1 MKEDTERRTD
11 LVRSA
16 TARHRKGNHATPK
29 VQIECNEPPKSSN
42 PTTESS
48 EKQSPGQKH
57 ERLPSKDEPPVLEP
71 VDRMLS
77 RFQGQSGKEHRSAQN
92 KRRKLDVSQK
102 TQQGRNQDVSHRLHD
117 SVSRMAPRDKREL
130 SAFADMSYT
139 DGKGFVDQSE
149 LKLRIGGQ
157 DLQQATSYGS
167 SGRNEVS
174 TAVPYLQSISME
186 QTISKNKTLSIATE
200 FATSSSQFQSNSK
213 AETRTQIPAR
223 RRLVDSLGPLE
234 PTVEDAVRASG
245 ANDESEVDP
254 LPRHSP
260 RRDSL
265 LNSQPKPSSQPV
277 KLLTESADK
286 GTAETSGPVSS
297 RVGGCRVTYARQ
309 RSFLD
314 DTSIVDSRRPSEIPA
329 STAES
334 FVQGHRKHG
343 PEILSSHS
351 SHLGD
356 GETSDS
362 GPVRGIHE
370 LRQAGDNSRFR
381 SAIELIFEDIEDAYN
396 TTSGRCSSFVQL
408 CEKLLDRQFVRRF
421 LEHGFHERLVG
432 CIDGRLDVLSASFAL
447 CACGLIN
454 SCDKLSH
461 ISLIT
466 HWSNVLVLS
475 PVLLPVEGD
484 LLSLSQL
491 PTAGLS
497 RSVRMSIKHILPR
510 LSSTISGD
518 EPAFKISPQFVAL
531 SSIQSCLVSLS
542 NNGGSIEPIPATLSD
557 HLVKLLMPE
566 RGKTIKF
573 PVSCETFR
581 TLALVFSILESYA
594 IVFSAADHDQN
605 YPSLSSLSR
614 LHGILNL
621 SQCNQGRQL
630 RMYYI
635 RAILNLTNN
644 DPNLCNEY
652 ATPELVKGLVNI
664 VMSEIRDA
672 SDDSSTGEDNSLN
685 TLVLVLGVLINM
697 TEKSESARG
706 LFLRLTLDSTPLI
719 QSLLERF
726 YERVNSVSEAHTT
739 PTVHRNV
746 TVGYLSI
753 LLLTLCFSD
762 EAICQVRRSLDNKGL
777 TVVLS
782 SAGEF
787 LKYYRK
793 IDSDLDPSES
803 RKGQNSGLVARL
815 EHIIQQIQLR
825 ESTLL

>member
-29 VQIECNEPPKSSN
+29 VQIECNKPPKSSS
-42 PTTESS
+42 PTTEAS

-57 ERLPSKDEPPVLEP
+57 EHFPSKDEPPVLEP
-71 VDRMLS
+71 VDKMLC
-77 RFQGQSGKEHRSAQN
+77 RFQGQSGKKHRSAQN

-102 TQQGRNQDVSHRLHD
+102 TQGRDQDVSHRLHN
-117 SVSRMAPRDKREL
+117 SVSRMAPRDKRDL
-130 SAFADMSYT
+130 SAVADMSYT

-149 LKLRIGGQ
+149 LKLQIGGH

-174 TAVPYLQSISME
+174 TAVPYLQSIRKE
-186 QTISKNKTLSIATE
+186 QTISKSKTLSIATE

-213 AETRTQIPAR
+213 AETRTQITAR

-234 PTVEDAVRASG
+234 PTLEDAVRASR
-245 ANDESEVDP
+245 ANNDSEVDP
-254 LPRHSP
+254 LPHHSP
-260 RRDSL
+260 RRESV
-265 LNSQPKPSSQPV
+265 LNSQPKPSPQPV
-277 KLLTESADK
+277 KLVTESANK

-314 DTSIVDSRRPSEIPA
+314 DTSIIESRRPSEIPA
-329 STAES
+329 STAGS
-334 FVQGHRKHG
+334 FVQGHREYG

-432 CIDGRLDVLSASFAL
+432 CIDGRLDVVSASFAL

-461 ISLIT
+461 ISLIS
-466 HWSNVLVLS
+466 HLSNVLVLS
-475 PVLLPVEGD
+475 PVLLPVERD

-491 PTAGLS
+491 PTAELS
-497 RSVRMSIKHILPR
+497 RSVQMSIKHILPR

-531 SSIQSCLVSLS
+531 SSIQSCLVSL
-542 NNGGSIEPIPATLSD
+542 NNKGGSIEPIPATLSD
-557 HLVKLLMPE
+557 HLVKLLIPE

-573 PVSCETFR
+573 PVSRERFR
-581 TLALVFSILESYA
+581 TLALIFSILESYA
-594 IVFSAADHDQN
+594 IVSAADHDQN

-614 LHGILNL
+614 LHEILNM

-726 YERVNSVSEAHTT
+726 YERVNSVSEVGKRSKEHVAFKFVLLITMSIGTYSSYSSSQRYCRISVYPAAHA
-739 PTVHRNV
+739 
-746 TVGYLSI
+746 LS
-753 LLLTLCFSD
+753 
-762 EAICQVRRSLDNKGL
+762 QRRGNLP
-777 TVVLS
+777 
-782 SAGEF
+782 GE
-787 LKYYRK
+787 
-793 IDSDLDPSES
+793 E
-803 RKGQNSGLVARL
+803 VAR
-815 EHIIQQIQLR
+815 QQGTDRSFINR
-825 ESTLL
+825 R

>member
-57 ERLPSKDEPPVLEP
+57 ERLPSKDESPVLEP

-491 PTAGLS
+491 PTTGLS
-497 RSVRMSIKHILPR
+497 RSVQMSIKHILPR

-531 SSIQSCLVSLS
+531 SSIQSCLVSLN

-573 PVSCETFR
+573 PVSCERFR

-644 DPNLCNEY
+644 DPNLCNKY

-726 YERVNSVSEAHTT
+726 YERVNSVSEVGKRSKHHVAFKFVLLITMSIGTYNSYSPSQRYCRISIYPAAHALFQRRGNL
-739 PTVHRNV
+739 PGEEV
-746 TVGYLSI
+746 TRQQGTYRSFI
-753 LLLTLCFSD
+753 K
-762 EAICQVRRSLDNKGL
+762 RR
-777 TVVLS
+777 
-782 SAGEF
+782 
-787 LKYYRK
+787 
-793 IDSDLDPSES
+793 
-803 RKGQNSGLVARL
+803 
-815 EHIIQQIQLR
+815 
-825 ESTLL
+825 

>member
-11 LVRSA
+11 LVRFA
-16 TARHRKGNHATPK
+16 TARHRKGNHATRK
-29 VQIECNEPPKSSN
+29 VQNECNESPKSSN
-42 PTTESS
+42 PTS
-48 EKQSPGQKH
+48 EAPEMQSPGTKH
-57 ERLPSKDEPPVLEP
+57 EHFPSKDDPSVLDP
-71 VDRMLS
+71 IDKMLH
-77 RFQGQSGKEHRSAQN
+77 RFQGQSGKGHRSAQS
-92 KRRKLDVSQK
+92 KRRKLDVPQK
-102 TQQGRNQDVSHRLHD
+102 TQQGQDQDVSHRLHN
-117 SVSRMAPRDKREL
+117 SVSRMAPRDKRDC
-130 SAFADMSYT
+130 SAVADMSYT
-139 DGKGFVDQSE
+139 DGKGFAHQSE
-149 LKLRIGGQ
+149 LKLQIGGQ
-157 DLQQATSYGS
+157 DLQQAASEGS

-174 TAVPYLQSISME
+174 TKVPYSRSIRMKR
-186 QTISKNKTLSIATE
+186 TISKNKTLSVATE
-200 FATSSSQFQSNSK
+200 LATSSSQFQSNSK
-213 AETRTQIPAR
+213 PETRTQITAR

-245 ANDESEVDP
+245 ANDDTEVDL

-265 LNSQPKPSSQPV
+265 SNSRPV
-277 KLLTESADK
+277 KMATESANK
-286 GTAETSGPVSS
+286 GTAETSGAVSS
-297 RVGGCRVTYARQ
+297 GVGGCRVTYARQ

-314 DTSIVDSRRPSEIPA
+314 DTSIVDNRRPSEIPA
-329 STAES
+329 STTS
-334 FVQGHRKHG
+334 GFVQGHRKYG

-356 GETSDS
+356 GESSDS

-408 CEKLLDRQFVRRF
+408 CEKLLDRQFIRRF

-432 CIDGRLDVLSASFAL
+432 CIDRRLDVVSASFAL

-454 SCDKLSH
+454 SCDTLSH
-461 ISLIT
+461 ISLIS

-475 PVLLPVEGD
+475 PVLLPVGRD

-497 RSVRMSIKHILPR
+497 RSVQMSIKHILPR

-531 SSIQSCLVSLS
+531 SSIQSCLVSL
-542 NNGGSIEPIPATLSD
+542 NKKGGSIEPISATLSD

-566 RGKTIKF
+566 RDETINF
-573 PVSCETFR
+573 PVSRERFR
-581 TLALVFSILESYA
+581 TLALIFSILESYA
-594 IVFSAADHDQN
+594 IVFNAADHYQN
-605 YPSLSSLSR
+605 YPSLTSLSR
-614 LHGILNL
+614 LHEILNP
-621 SQCNQGRQL
+621 SQGNQGRQL

-644 DPNLCNEY
+644 DPKLCNEY

-672 SDDSSTGEDNSLN
+672 SDDVSTGEDNSLN

-697 TEKSESARG
+697 TEKSESARA

-726 YERVNSVSEAHTT
+726 YERVNSVSEAHTA
-739 PTVHRNV
+739 PTVRREV
-746 TVGYLSI
+746 AVGYLSI

-762 EAICQVRRSLDNKGL
+762 EAISQVRRSLDNKGL

-782 SAGEF
+782 TAGEF
-787 LKYYRK
+787 LQYYRK
-793 IDSDLDPSES
+793 TDSDLNPSES
-803 RKGQNSGLVARL
+803 RKNRNSGLVARL

>member
-1 MKEDTERRTD
+1 MKEDTEQPSD
-11 LVRSA
+11 LVKSA
-16 TARHRKGNHATPK
+16 TARHRKGNHATPI
-29 VQIECNEPPKSSN
+29 VQIESNEPSKSAN
-42 PTTESS
+42 PTTEASA
-48 EKQSPGQKH
+48 KQSPGLKH
-57 ERLPSKDEPPVLEP
+57 EHFPSKDEHPVPEP
-71 VDRMLS
+71 VDKMLC
-77 RFQGQSGKEHRSAQN
+77 RFQGQRGKEYHSAQN

-102 TQQGRNQDVSHRLHD
+102 KQGLDQDVSHLLQD
-117 SVSRMAPRDKREL
+117 SSSRIAPRDKRDL
-130 SAFADMSYT
+130 SAVTDMSYT
-139 DGKGFVDQSE
+139 DEKRFVDQSD
-149 LKLRIGGQ
+149 LKLQIGGQ
-157 DLQQATSYGS
+157 NLQQAKSYGS
-167 SGRNEVS
+167 SGRNKVS
-174 TAVPYLQSISME
+174 TAMPYLQSTHME
-186 QTISKNKTLSIATE
+186 QTTSKNKTLSIAAD
-200 FATSSSQFQSNSK
+200 FATSRSQFQSNSK
-213 AETRTQIPAR
+213 AETSTQVTAR

-234 PTVEDAVRASG
+234 PTVEDAVRASR
-245 ANDESEVDP
+245 ANDDTEVDP

-260 RRDSL
+260 RRDSSS
-265 LNSQPKPSSQPV
+265 NSQPQTSSRPV
-277 KLLTESADK
+277 KLVTDSANK

-297 RVGGCRVTYARQ
+297 RVGGCKVTYARQ

-314 DTSIVDSRRPSEIPA
+314 DTSIVDSRRPSETLA
-329 STAES
+329 STADS
-334 FVQGHRKHG
+334 FVQGHRKYG
-343 PEILSSHS
+343 PQILSNHA

-396 TTSGRCSSFVQL
+396 TTSGRCSSFVQI

-432 CIDGRLDVLSASFAL
+432 CIDDRLDVVSASFAL

-454 SCDKLSH
+454 LCDKLSH
-461 ISLIT
+461 ISLIS

-475 PVLLPVEGD
+475 PVLLPVKRD
-484 LLSLSQL
+484 LLSLSQS
-491 PTAGLS
+491 PAAGLS
-497 RSVRMSIKHILPR
+497 RSVQMSIKQVLPR
-510 LSSTISGD
+510 LSSSISGD
-518 EPAFKISPQFVAL
+518 EPAFELSPQFVAL
-531 SSIQSCLVSLS
+531 SSIQSCLVSL
-542 NNGGSIEPIPATLSD
+542 NNKGGSIEPIPATLSD
-557 HLVKLLMPE
+557 HIVRLLLPE
-566 RGKTIKF
+566 RGKTIKL
-573 PVSCETFR
+573 PVSRERFK
-581 TLALVFSILESYA
+581 TLALIFSILESYA

-605 YPSLSSLSR
+605 YLSLRTLSR
-614 LHGILNL
+614 LHEILNL

-652 ATPELVKGLVNI
+652 ATPELVMGLVNI
-664 VMSEIRDA
+664 VMSDIRDA
-672 SDDSSTGEDNSLN
+672 SDNSSTGDDSSLN
-685 TLVLVLGVLINM
+685 TLILVLGVLINM
-697 TEKSESARG
+697 TEKSESARD

-726 YERVNSVSEAHTT
+726 YEMVNSVSEANTT
-739 PTVHRNV
+739 PTVRRKV

-762 EAICQVRRSLDNKGL
+762 EAISQVRRSLDNKGL

-782 SAGEF
+782 TAGEF
-787 LKYYRK
+787 LKYYQK
-793 IDSDLDPSES
+793 VDSGLDLSES
-803 RKGQNSGLVARL
+803 RKSQNTGLVARL

>member
-11 LVRSA
+11 PVRFT

-29 VQIECNEPPKSSN
+29 VPKECNESPKTSN
-42 PTTESS
+42 PTS
-48 EKQSPGQKH
+48 EASEMQSPGTKFEH
-57 ERLPSKDEPPVLEP
+57 LLSKDDPPGLDP
-71 VDRMLS
+71 VDKMLH
-77 RFQGQSGKEHRSAQN
+77 RFQGQSGKGHRSAQN
-92 KRRKLDVSQK
+92 KRRKLDVPQK
-102 TQQGRNQDVSHRLHD
+102 TQQGRGQDVSHQLRN
-117 SVSRMAPRDKREL
+117 SFSRMVPRDKRDS
-130 SAFADMSYT
+130 SAVTDTSFT
-139 DGKGFVDQSE
+139 DGKGFAHQSE
-149 LKLRIGGQ
+149 LKLQIGGQ
-157 DLQQATSYGS
+157 DLRQATSDGS
-167 SGRNEVS
+167 SRRKEVS
-174 TAVPYLQSISME
+174 TTVPYLQSVRMKG
-186 QTISKNKTLSIATE
+186 TISKNKNLSIATE

-213 AETRTQIPAR
+213 PESRTQITAR

-234 PTVEDAVRASG
+234 PSVEDAVRASG
-245 ANDESEVDP
+245 ANDDTEVDL

-260 RRDSL
+260 RSDSL
-265 LNSQPKPSSQPV
+265 LNSRPKPSSRPV
-277 KLLTESADK
+277 KMATESANK

-314 DTSIVDSRRPSEIPA
+314 ETSIVDNRRPSEIPA
-329 STAES
+329 STTS
-334 FVQGHRKHG
+334 GFVQRHRKYG

-356 GETSDS
+356 GESSVS
-362 GPVRGIHE
+362 GPIRGIHE

-432 CIDGRLDVLSASFAL
+432 CIDRRLDVVSASFAL
-447 CACGLIN
+447 CACELIN
-454 SCDKLSH
+454 SCDTLSH
-461 ISLIT
+461 ISLIS

-475 PVLLPVEGD
+475 PVLLPMGRD

-497 RSVRMSIKHILPR
+497 RSVQMSIKHILPR

-518 EPAFKISPQFVAL
+518 EPAFRISPQFVAL
-531 SSIQSCLVSLS
+531 SSIQSCLVSL
-542 NNGGSIEPIPATLSD
+542 NNKGGSIEPISATLSD

-566 RGKTIKF
+566 RDETIKF
-573 PVSCETFR
+573 PVSRERFR
-581 TLALVFSILESYA
+581 TLALIFSILESYA
-594 IVFSAADHDQN
+594 TVFRAADNDQN

-614 LHGILNL
+614 LHEILNL

-652 ATPELVKGLVNI
+652 ATPELVNGLVNI

-672 SDDSSTGEDNSLN
+672 SDDVSTGEDNSLN
-685 TLVLVLGVLINM
+685 TLILVLGVLINM
-697 TEKSESARG
+697 TEKSESARA
-706 LFLRLTLDSTPLI
+706 LFLRLTPDSTPLI
-719 QSLLERF
+719 QTLLERF
-726 YERVNSVSEAHTT
+726 YERVNLVSEAHTA
-739 PTVHRNV
+739 PTVHRQV
-746 TVGYLSI
+746 AVGYLSI

-762 EAICQVRRSLDNKGL
+762 EAISQVRRSLDNRGL

-782 SAGEF
+782 TAGEF
-787 LKYYRK
+787 LQYYRK
-793 IDSDLDPSES
+793 VDSDLNPSES
-803 RKGQNSGLVARL
+803 RKSRNSGLVARL

>member
-11 LVRSA
+11 LVRTA

-29 VQIECNEPPKSSN
+29 VQIESNEPPKSSN
-42 PTTESS
+42 PTTEAS
-48 EKQSPGQKH
+48 EEQSPGKTH
-57 ERLPSKDEPPVLEP
+57 GRFPSRDEPLVLEP
-71 VDRMLS
+71 VDKMLC

-102 TQQGRNQDVSHRLHD
+102 TQQGRDQDVSHRLHN
-117 SVSRMAPRDKREL
+117 SVSRMAPRDKRDL
-130 SAFADMSYT
+130 SGVADMSCT

-149 LKLRIGGQ
+149 LKLQIGQ
-157 DLQQATSYGS
+157 DLQQATSYGGP
-167 SGRNEVS
+167 GRNEVS
-174 TAVPYLQSISME
+174 TAVPCLQSNRTE

-213 AETRTQIPAR
+213 AESRTQITTR
-223 RRLVDSLGPLE
+223 KRLVDSLGPLE
-234 PTVEDAVRASG
+234 PTVEDALRASR
-245 ANDESEVDP
+245 ANDDTEVDP

-265 LNSQPKPSSQPV
+265 LNCQPKPSSGPV
-277 KLLTESADK
+277 KLVTESENK
-286 GTAETSGPVSS
+286 GSAETSGPVSS

-329 STAES
+329 STAGS
-334 FVQGHRKHG
+334 FVQGHRKYG
-343 PEILSSHS
+343 REILSSHS

-396 TTSGRCSSFVQL
+396 TTSGRCGSFVQL

-432 CIDGRLDVLSASFAL
+432 CIDGRLDVVSASFAL
-447 CACGLIN
+447 CACRLVN
-454 SCDKLSH
+454 SCDKVSH
-461 ISLIT
+461 ISLIS
-466 HWSNVLVLS
+466 HWPDVMVLS
-475 PVLLPVEGD
+475 PVLLPVERD

-497 RSVRMSIKHILPR
+497 RSVQMSIKHILPR

-531 SSIQSCLVSLS
+531 SSIQSCLVSL
-542 NNGGSIEPIPATLSD
+542 NNKGGSIEPIPATLSD
-557 HLVKLLMPE
+557 HLVKLLLPE

-573 PVSCETFR
+573 PVSRERFR
-581 TLALVFSILESYA
+581 TLVLIFSILESYA

-614 LHGILNL
+614 LHEILNL

-635 RAILNLTNN
+635 RAILNLTNS

-664 VMSEIRDA
+664 VTSEIRAA
-672 SDDSSTGEDNSLN
+672 SDDSSTGEDNSLH

-706 LFLRLTLDSTPLI
+706 LFLHLTLDSTSLI

-739 PTVHRNV
+739 PTVNRNV

-762 EAICQVRRSLDNKGL
+762 EAISQVRRSLDNKGL

-782 SAGEF
+782 TAGEF

-825 ESTLL
+825 ENTLL